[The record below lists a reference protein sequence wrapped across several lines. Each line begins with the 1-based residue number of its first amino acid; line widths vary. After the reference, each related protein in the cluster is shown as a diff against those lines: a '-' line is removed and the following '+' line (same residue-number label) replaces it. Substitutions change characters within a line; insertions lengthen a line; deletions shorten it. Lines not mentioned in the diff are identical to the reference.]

1 MLASSC
7 ADRQAAR
14 HDTLLRV
21 LGSFESNQSVDLV
34 SLLSKRLGVSRATV
48 RGWASAGFSLSAIAS
63 ATLTTSAG
71 GIELSKW
78 DSIAGVADKFGV
90 PQKTNRR
97 LISQGRVNAVRMGP
111 RLIRVEIASV
121 FARAEKLRP

>member
-48 RGWASAGFSLSAIAS
+48 RGWASAGFSLSA
-63 ATLTTSAG
+63 TLTTSAG

-90 PQKTNRR
+90 SQKTNRR